1 MRYRLIASMALASL
15 LTVGGAQRVR
25 AQFASG
31 LYVSNVT
38 AANVSEVVL
47 LGASNAPPVVIETS
61 GLSSPSGI
69 GFSPDGSLLYVA
81 NAATNSV
88 NVYNSP
94 NTAPIQTISLA
105 STGTASSQP
114 AGLTVD
120 SAGNV
125 YVAMHSQ
132 VSGDS
137 VLEIQNAGTHPYV
150 SVYLTQGIAQAS
162 GISATNSS
170 LYVGTGGGQY
180 GTIGTGGQIFH
191 ATNPSGASPW
201 PTGSSTFGLGVSG
214 LVSDGTYLYAA
225 VTSTVAGRGFIEKIL
240 LSTGVATQISTTL
253 TNGPYGLTLD
263 SSGNLYF
270 NIKNGNVDKLAGAAG
285 LTSPTAPTVFNNK
298 LVPDVT
304 GGHGPTYL
312 AYNLGPFGSGPTQA
326 PEPGSLAMSGLVGFL
341 GLAGYRWKRRRAANQ
356 PAATV
361 LDAVALESDV

>member
-1 MRYRLIASMALASL
+1 MRFRLIASLALASVL
-15 LTVGGAQRVR
+15 VGLSAQPVR

-61 GLSSPSGI
+61 GLSSPTGI

-81 NAATNSV
+81 NAGTNTL
-88 NVYNSP
+88 NVYNAS
-94 NTAPIQTISLA
+94 NTAPIQSISLA
-105 STGTASSQP
+105 SSGATSSQP

-132 VSGDS
+132 TSGDS
-137 VLEIQNAGTHPYV
+137 IVEIQNAGTHPYA
-150 SVYLTQGIAQAS
+150 SVYLTQGIAGAS
-162 GISATNSS
+162 GVSATNNS

-180 GTIGTGGQIFH
+180 GTIPAGGQIFQ
-191 ATNPSGASPW
+191 ATNPTGASPW
-201 PTGSSTFGLGVSG
+201 PTSSSTFGLGVSG
-214 LVSDGTYLYAA
+214 LASDGTYLYAA
-225 VTSTVAGRGFIEKIL
+225 VTSTATGHGFIEKIL

-253 TNGPYGLTLD
+253 TNGPYGLALD

-270 NIKNGNVDKLAGAAG
+270 NIKNGNVDKLANAAS
-285 LTSPTAPTVFNNK
+285 LTSPTAPTNFNNK
-298 LVPDVT
+298 LRPDVT

-312 AYNLGPFGSGPTQA
+312 TYNLGPFGAGPTQA
-326 PEPGSLAMSGLVGFL
+326 PEPGSLAMSGLIGVL
-341 GLAGYRWKRRRAANQ
+341 GLAAYRLRRHRAAN
-356 PAATV
+356 PAELITPDDSTTA
-361 LDAVALESDV
+361 ES